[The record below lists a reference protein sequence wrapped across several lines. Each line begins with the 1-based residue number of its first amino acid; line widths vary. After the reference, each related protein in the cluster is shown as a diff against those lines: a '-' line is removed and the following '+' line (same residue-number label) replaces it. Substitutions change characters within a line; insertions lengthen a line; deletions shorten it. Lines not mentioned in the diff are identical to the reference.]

1 MHELVLQHPT
11 KDWYMLV
18 DEDTIVFK
26 KTLRALLHRLTH
38 DVLAPRDDLFMGHVV
53 TNGMRLQGR
62 PPLS

>member
-1 MHELVLQHPT
+1 
-11 KDWYMLV
+11 MLV